1 MAEMQYSVRSSPPI
15 LRQIGRPKPI
25 ENRSTFM
32 PVQRPT
38 M

>member
-1 MAEMQYSVRSSPPI
+1 MQYSVRSWPPMCV
-15 LRQIGRPKPI
+15 QIGLPKPI